1 VDSWSSACAAG
12 HELASF
18 DASPPLL
25 LPLEE
30 PLLLP
35 LLLPELLLLP
45 LLLPELLLLA
55 VPSFPASFPP
65 LAGEDELEHPA
76 AATAATNDTL
86 PKARS
91 KDPRFM

>member
-1 VDSWSSACAAG
+1 MDSWSSACAAG

-30 PLLLP
+30 P
-35 LLLPELLLLP
+35 LLLP